1 MGKSTI
7 SMAMFNSYVKITRG
21 YFSQYME
28 KIGKIIQ
35 MFQTTNQPGFE
46 AAKTSDLFGKTK
58 TSDLSQNQKIWSFNQ
73 QKSGICCSDLS
84 ECQVSSSPKKIY
96 QHKLFFFPKC
106 VCVWFHQQTHTEN
119 LLFRNKEG
127 DLINKHS
134 KNMIKNKGIDYLSID
149 YLSDNMVGLAGC
161 QKLACTQATCHDL
174 KHYLVWN

>member
-1 MGKSTI
+1 
-7 SMAMFNSYVKITRG
+7 
-21 YFSQYME
+21 ME

-46 AAKTSDLFGKTK
+46 AAKTSDLFGKK

-84 ECQVSSSPKKIY
+84 DCQVSSSPKEIY
-96 QHKLFFFPKC
+96 QHKLFFSK
-106 VCVWFHQQTHTEN
+106 VCLWFHQQTRTEN

-127 DLINKHS
+127 DLIDKHS
-134 KNMIKNKGIDYLSID
+134 KNMKYGDFTVHWLPLWLS
-149 YLSDNMVGLAGC
+149 MVGLAGC